1 MPKETSNAK
10 VANSEAVAPEVVAK
24 AQYDAVVK
32 QVQVITAE
40 ANRRI
45 SSLENDKK
53 TLTAAINTINKL
65 VEKLFASENK

>member
-1 MPKETSNAK
+1 MPKETSNTK
-10 VANSEAVAPEVVAK
+10 VANSEAAAPEVVTK

-40 ANRRI
+40 ANHRI